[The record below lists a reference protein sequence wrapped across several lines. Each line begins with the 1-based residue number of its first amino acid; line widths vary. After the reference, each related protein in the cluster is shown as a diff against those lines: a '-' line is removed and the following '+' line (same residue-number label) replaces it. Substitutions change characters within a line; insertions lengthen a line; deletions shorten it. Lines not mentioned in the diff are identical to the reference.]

1 MKVANILIV
10 EDEYGINNL
19 IKKNLTLVGHEC
31 FQLFNGND
39 VLPAL
44 EREHYDLII
53 LDVMLPGESGF
64 DIITKLEKTP
74 VIFLTAKN
82 SLQDRLKGL
91 SLGADDYIV
100 KPFEILEL
108 IARVDVVL
116 RRTKGE
122 VKFFEFDD
130 IKIDFTS
137 HRTYKNGTE
146 IELTRKEFDL
156 LKSLVNNR
164 NIALTRERLLELVWG
179 YTYDGDERTVDTHIQ
194 RLRKKLG
201 LEERLKT
208 VYKTGYRL
216 EI

>member
-1 MKVANILIV
+1 VAKILIV

-31 FQLFNGND
+31 FQLFNGSE

-44 EREHYDLII
+44 ERERYDLII

-64 DIITKLEKTP
+64 ELITKLENIP

-91 SLGADDYIV
+91 TLGADDYIV
-100 KPFEILEL
+100 KPFEMLEL

-122 VKFFEFDD
+122 MKFFEFDD
-130 IKIDFTS
+130 IKIDFIS
-137 HRTYKNGTE
+137 RRVYKSGKE
-146 IELTRKEFDL
+146 IELTRKEYDL
-156 LKSLVNNR
+156 FSSLVNNR
-164 NIALTRERLLELVWG
+164 NIALTRERLLELVWDF
-179 YTYDGDERTVDTHIQ
+179 TYDGDERTVDTHIQ

-208 VYKTGYRL
+208 VYKMGYRL